1 MTKRAL
7 AVEGCLWKGRAAPR
21 TQCPAAH
28 KAACWQAPGASEARC
43 RLASLPRYLG
53 ALLGLSTFVAL
64 AATMATAAPAGDL
77 TSRFGG
83 VYRCPLTG
91 NPASLDPAYATDIY
105 AYTIVNQIFDGLVQ
119 FDSHLNPIPA
129 IAGFWEASVDGRV
142 WSFYLRKGVRFH
154 NGREV
159 TAEDFVYSFT
169 RLLDPAV
176 RSPVTDFFKY
186 IRGVEAFQAGK
197 TSQVEGLQA
206 PHRYT
211 LQIALQE
218 PYAPFL
224 SALAM
229 SNAKVVPREEV
240 EKLGKQFGQHPVG
253 SGPFAFVRWEQRH
266 EIVLQAYDFYYEG
279 RPFLDQIV
287 FKISPDQQF
296 EADFAAFLKG
306 ELEET
311 VVPNAQGEQIRK
323 NLHYRPYTYLA
334 KPLLH
339 LLYIGLNTQKA
350 PFTDRKVR
358 QAFNYAINRKA
369 IVQEI
374 RKGVE
379 SIPAQGILPPGM
391 PGYDPDLVGYYYNL
405 RRAKQLL
412 AEAGYPGGKG
422 IPVLELWFS
431 SKEDTARKELEAYQ
445 EDLAELGI
453 TVEIHQAA
461 DWPTLQTILEERKPA
476 MFRLAWYSDIPDPD
490 NFFYPLLFSQSKL
503 NCTFY
508 RNPQVDQLLEEARH
522 STNYQQ
528 RMWIYREIEQ
538 LVLDDAPWISQHHKK
553 FEYLYQP
560 YVQGIKANALGA
572 HYISMKKLWLE
583 RSKD

>member
-1 MTKRAL
+1 MSMTKRAL
-7 AVEGCLWKGRAAPR
+7 AVEGCLGKGRAAPR

-28 KAACWQAPGASEARC
+28 KAAWWQAPGASEARC
-43 RLASLPRYLG
+43 RLAALPRDLG
-53 ALLGLSTFVAL
+53 ALLGLCIFVAL

-105 AYTIVNQIFDGLVQ
+105 AYTIVNQIFDGLVR
-119 FDSHLNPIPA
+119 FD
-129 IAGFWEASVDGRV
+129 
-142 WSFYLRKGVRFH
+142 

-358 QAFNYAINRKA
+358 QAFNYAINKKA

-391 PGYDPDLVGYYYNL
+391 PGYDPDRVGYYYSP

-431 SKEDTARKELEAYQ
+431 SKEDTARAELEAYR
-445 EDLAELGI
+445 EDLAALGI
-453 TVEIHQAA
+453 RVNIHQAL
-461 DWPTLQTILEERKPA
+461 DWPTFQTILAERQPA

-503 NCTFY
+503 NRTLY
-508 RNPQVDQLLEEARH
+508 QNPQVDRLLEEAR
-522 STNYQQ
+522 SKTDYQQ
-528 RMWIYREIEQ
+528 RIRLYRQIEQ
-538 LVLDDAPWISQHHKK
+538 LVLDDAPWISQHHSA

-560 YVQGIKANALGA
+560 YVQGIEINALGA
-572 HYISMKKLWLE
+572 HYIPMKKVWLE
-583 RSKD
+583 RPKDQRTITKEK